1 MNMRVFGRGVAAMST
16 LVVLAACS
24 NTGLGNVLGS
34 VLGGAGQGANQLSG
48 YVQGVDTRSQYIAL
62 QSSSGQSVNI
72 QYDNQTKVVYN
83 NQSYPVTS
91 LDRGDQV
98 TARIQSTNNGSY
110 YTDLVQVDRPV
121 QGSSGSTAS
130 GNVQTIQGTVRGID
144 MQNGLFSLD
153 MGTGARVTV
162 SMPYSPSR
170 ADQNRFQNLRQ
181 GDYVRIAGVYLNNT
195 RVELRQ
201 FY

>member
-110 YTDLVQVDRPV
+110 YTDLVQVDQPV
-121 QGSSGSTAS
+121 QGSNGSTAS

-153 MGTGARVTV
+153 MGTGTRVTV